1 MNRRRPQRA
10 HILSLP
16 NGRPRELFMGW
27 TRTVA
32 PAVKLTQLKENSCFW
47 VAKFDIGL
55 ALHLG
60 WRPFLK

>member
-1 MNRRRPQRA
+1 
-10 HILSLP
+10 
-16 NGRPRELFMGW
+16 MGW